1 MQLSKNI
8 IKYQAI
14 YLTILFGLIIAYG
27 TLLPLEKLPPAPGS
41 DKLKHFVAFAVFVF
55 PISLFKPKW
64 TWLIFLI
71 GVLYGGAIEIIQPYV
86 NRYREMGDFWANTIG
101 AIIGVII
108 ARFILILK
116 SRRASPSE

>member
-27 TLLPLEKLPPAPGS
+27 TLTPLDASVIPVS
-41 DKLKHFVAFAVFVF
+41 DKWKHFVAFAVFVF

-64 TWLIFLI
+64 TWLIFLM
-71 GVLYGGAIEIIQPYV
+71 GVLYGGAIEVIQPYV

-101 AIIGVII
+101 AIIGVVIS
-108 ARFILILK
+108 RFILVLK
-116 SRRASPSE
+116 SRMASPSE